1 MCLPASLTSFHV
13 TDLQDALVRYKE
25 LVLNKDGFW
34 MPHAVKML
42 KDDVARLEARIAE
55 LKQEDALQ
63 QSKEFQT
70 KLKMGCFGM
79 VPVNA
84 VAFQAA
90 A

>member
-1 MCLPASLTSFHV
+1 MCLPASLTSFHLA
-13 TDLQDALVRYKE
+13 DLEAALVRYKR
-25 LVLNKDGFW
+25 LVQNNDGFFAPW
-34 MPHAVKML
+34 AVRSL
-42 KDDVARLEARIAE
+42 QKDIVRLESRIAE

-63 QSKEFQT
+63 QSKEFQS

-79 VPVNA
+79 VPANA